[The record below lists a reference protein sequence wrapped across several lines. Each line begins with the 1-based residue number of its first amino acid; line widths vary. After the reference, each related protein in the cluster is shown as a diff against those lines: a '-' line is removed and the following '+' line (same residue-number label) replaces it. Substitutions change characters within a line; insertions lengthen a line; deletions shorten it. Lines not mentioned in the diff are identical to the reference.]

1 MHVVHARTDS
11 IAGRTHA
18 EVIGDWREAFTSWV
32 RDKRLWTSPDRFILG
47 VEAHFGAVEQWHET
61 HGSLWNQ
68 IG

>member
-32 RDKRLWTSPDRFILG
+32 RDKRLWTSPDRFIWVWLFWNDAPENG
-47 VEAHFGAVEQWHET
+47 V
-61 HGSLWNQ
+61 
-68 IG
+68 